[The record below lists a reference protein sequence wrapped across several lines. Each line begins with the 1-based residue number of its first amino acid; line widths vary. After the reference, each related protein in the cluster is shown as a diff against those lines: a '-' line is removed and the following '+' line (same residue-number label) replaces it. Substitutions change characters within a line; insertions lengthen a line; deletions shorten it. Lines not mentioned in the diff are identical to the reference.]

1 MLTICTLYAIVLA
14 VGERNPRKK
23 GRIKDMKE
31 QLKITA
37 EKDGNAVKIEVN
49 GYCSDTLVYAVI
61 SSLLEGMSEG
71 GKKNEN

>member
-1 MLTICTLYAIVLA
+1 
-14 VGERNPRKK
+14 
-23 GRIKDMKE
+23 MKE

-37 EKDGNAVKIEVN
+37 EKDGNAVKIEAK